1 MTPSEHRLLA
11 SFHDV
16 MRTDL
21 VAQMLLLPVFA
32 WVGSPWLWL
41 AWSARWVTLL
51 ALYLAR
57 RAIRHDR
64 TVDAV
69 TIMVLG
75 HGVSGI
81 AAAVAVPDAAPLV
94 MLVILGDLTRAAYVP
109 AGRVRRYF
117 ALCLAVAAAVA
128 LASLAPWSDV
138 PDIAPVWL
146 IALVLGPHA
155 LVTGWITA
163 RESREVYTRLHDHG
177 ERLRSLAVR
186 IREADRDE
194 QLRVARDLASG
205 TDGDLARLAG
215 DVRGLRADL
224 THPVAGAT
232 VAARTLDV
240 ATDAK
245 ASLARLRVLS
255 HGLYPDVLHQ
265 HGLRAAITSLD
276 HLAGGGH
283 GTSWI
288 VVADHPDRRLSPA
301 VESTLYACVV
311 AVANAAG
318 PKAGLAVAVRR
329 RRSNAELVV
338 CGEGV
343 GLDHHEVSR
352 MTDRVNAAGG
362 DIEVTQD
369 AASVLVH
376 VAVPFDPPPT
386 APAGA
391 DAGTA
396 PILSRFITSSLV
408 LCSLGLPLSAL
419 VWAVTGLAP
428 IGVVVGVLVVVMA
441 SLLLARA
448 AERRGDRLTAL
459 ALLCFETSFAGLLV
473 TAAVPVFAPTAAL
486 IVVLPLALGL
496 PYLSRRQLDMVGV
509 AQTVT
514 AAAVVVL
521 GIADTGSIG
530 APPIPGWISA
540 SLLAP
545 TVVAVGL
552 LVVVVLVEGRSAIEA
567 GNRRLRGALASLISA
582 ADSTRRGIERD
593 LHDGAQQH
601 LAALAIQMTV
611 VGQIAHDP
619 ARATAVLDQVDHQIS
634 QARDELR
641 MLVDGSFAATLQ
653 AVGLGPALGRAGE
666 WAAGRISVIVD
677 GVDDLPGPQALAV
690 YFACNEAVQNA
701 VKHAGDA
708 AQIEVAVIG
717 EGDGRRA
724 EFRVHDD
731 GRGCDPAALA
741 VGRGITALRRRMH
754 EAGGELDTWS
764 APGQGTTVTGW
775 VPVRVD
781 ATTLT

>member
-1 MTPSEHRLLA
+1 MGSVQ
-11 SFHDV
+11 DV
-16 MRTDL
+16 IRTDL
-21 VAQMLLLPVFA
+21 VAQVLLLVVFA

-41 AWSARWVTLL
+41 AWGARWVTLL

-57 RAIRHDR
+57 RAIRRDR
-64 TVDAV
+64 TEDAV

-81 AAAVAVPDAAPLV
+81 AAAVAIPDAAPLV

-128 LASLAPWSDV
+128 LASLAPWSDI
-138 PDIAPVWL
+138 PDLAPVWP
-146 IALVLGPHA
+146 IALVLGSHA

-163 RESREVYTRLHDHG
+163 RESREVYTRLRDHG
-177 ERLRSLAVR
+177 ERLRSLAAR
-186 IREADRDE
+186 ISEADRDE
-194 QLRVARDLASG
+194 QLRVARDLSSG
-205 TDGDLARLAG
+205 TDGDLARLA
-215 DVRGLRADL
+215 DLARGLRADL
-224 THPVAGAT
+224 TDPVARAT
-232 VAARTLDV
+232 VAARTRDV
-240 ATDAK
+240 ATEAK
-245 ASLARLRVLS
+245 ASLGRLRVLS

-288 VVADHPDRRLSPA
+288 IVADHPDDRLPPA

-311 AVANAAG
+311 AIANAAG
-318 PKAGLAVAVRR
+318 PTSGLSVAVKR
-329 RRSNAELVV
+329 RRSNAELLVH
-338 CGEGV
+338 GGGV
-343 GLDHHEVSR
+343 GLDDHEVSR

-369 AASVLVH
+369 PAGVVVH
-376 VAVPFDPPPT
+376 VAVPLDPPPT
-386 APAGA
+386 APAGP
-391 DAGTA
+391 DAGTTA
-396 PILSRFITSSLV
+396 PILGRFITSSLV
-408 LCSLGLPLSAL
+408 LCSVGLPLSAL

-448 AERRGDRLTAL
+448 ADRRGDRLTAL
-459 ALLCFETSFAGLLV
+459 ALLCFETSFAGVLV

-496 PYLSRRQLDMVGV
+496 PYLSRRQLDVVGV

-521 GIADTGSIG
+521 GVADTGAVG
-530 APPIPGWISA
+530 APPIPGWIGA

-567 GNRRLRGALASLISA
+567 GNRRLRGALASLMSA
-582 ADSTRRGIERD
+582 VDTARRGIERD

-619 ARATAVLDQVDHQIS
+619 DRATAVLDRVDQQIS

-641 MLVDGSFAATLQ
+641 MLVDGSFAVTLQ
-653 AVGLGPALGRAGE
+653 AVGLGPALHRAGE
-666 WAAGRISVIVD
+666 WAGGRISVVADAVD
-677 GVDDLPGPQALAV
+677 GLPGPHALAV

-701 VKHAGDA
+701 VKHAGDVA
-708 AQIEVAVIG
+708 RIEVLVTVVSD
-717 EGDGRRA
+717 GDDGRA
-724 EFRVHDD
+724 EFRVHDT
-731 GRGCDPAALA
+731 GEGCDPAVLEA
-741 VGRGITALRRRMH
+741 GRGITALRRRLH
-754 EAGGELDTWS
+754 EVGGELDAWS
-764 APGQGTTVTGW
+764 APGLGTTVTGW

-781 ATTLT
+781 ASVPT